1 MEFLRILIWMVL
13 GGVVVVIGLG
23 FYALYRGG
31 DFGRNWSNKLMRLR
45 IVFQAVAVLLVVLWA
60 FLQVR
65 HR

>member
-13 GGVVVVIGLG
+13 GGVVVVMGLG

-31 DFGRNWSNKLMRLR
+31 DFGRTWSNKLMRLR
-45 IVFQAVAVLLVVLWA
+45 IAFQAAAVLLVVLWA
-60 FLQVR
+60 YLQLH

>member
-13 GGVVVVIGLG
+13 GGVVVVMGLG

-31 DFGRNWSNKLMRLR
+31 DFGRTWSNKLMRLR
-45 IVFQAVAVLLVVLWA
+45 IVFQAAAVLLVVIWA
-60 FLQVR
+60 YLSVR